1 MQQYTDILQ
10 NLKESN
16 NYRTLPDT
24 DTLQLIDLCSN
35 DYMGIN
41 ANTKMQ
47 ETFWREVAKKHSFGS
62 CSSRLLSKNLE
73 QHQLLETEIAD
84 AFHKE
89 SCLLFNSG
97 YHANAGI
104 LPALASDKDLILA
117 DKLVHASIIDGAKL
131 GKADFMRYRH
141 LDYNHLENLLKK
153 HRSNYNRVF
162 IVSESIF
169 SMDGDKADL
178 RKLIELKQ
186 KYNGLLYVDEAHALG
201 VRGNKGLGCAEEQNC
216 VSDVDFIVGTMG
228 KAWASMGAF
237 VVCSQVFKDVLI
249 NFSRPFI
256 YSTAL
261 PPINVAWSRFVFQ
274 NLIEMNTERQY
285 LKRLSREFASML
297 NIQSESH
304 IIPYVIGLNA
314 EAIEKSLLLKGHGFN
329 ALPVR
334 YPTVPVNTA
343 RLRFSLSASMKMEQ
357 LIPIKDLLRITTLN
371 PAHSFA
377 KAENF

>member
-1 MQQYTDILQ
+1 MQQYIDTLQ
-10 NLKESN
+10 KLKESD
-16 NYRTLPDT
+16 NYRSLPDVG
-24 DTLQLIDLCSN
+24 TLQLFDLCSN
-35 DYMGIN
+35 DYMGIGSN
-41 ANTKMQ
+41 VKMQ
-47 ETFWREVAKKHSFGS
+47 EIFWKEVAVKHSFGS
-62 CSSRLLSKNLE
+62 CSSRLLGKTLE
-73 QHQLLETEIAD
+73 QHELLETEIAD
-84 AFHKE
+84 VFLKE

-97 YHANAGI
+97 FHANAGI

-141 LDYNHLENLLKK
+141 LDYNHLEALLKK
-153 HRSNYNRVF
+153 HRGNYQRVF

-169 SMDGDKADL
+169 SMDGDVADL
-178 RKLIELKQ
+178 HKLIELKQ
-186 KYNGLLYVDEAHALG
+186 EYNGLLYLDEAHALG

-216 VSDVDFIVGTMG
+216 LSDLDFIVGTMG

-237 VVCSQVFKDVLI
+237 VVCKQVFKETLI

-274 NLIEMNTERQY
+274 NLIGMNAERQY
-285 LKRLSREFASML
+285 LKRLSREFAGML

-304 IIPYVIGLNA
+304 IIPFVIGSNA
-314 EAIEKSLLLKGHGFN
+314 EAIAKSMLLKEYGFN

-357 LIPIKDLLRITTLN
+357 LLPIQNLLGIASGNYTQN
-371 PAHSFA
+371 FG
-377 KAENF
+377 KAEKF